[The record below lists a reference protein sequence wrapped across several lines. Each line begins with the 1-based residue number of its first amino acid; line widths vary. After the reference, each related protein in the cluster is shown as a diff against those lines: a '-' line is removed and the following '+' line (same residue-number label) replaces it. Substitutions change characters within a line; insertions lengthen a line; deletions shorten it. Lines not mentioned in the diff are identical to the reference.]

1 MTTLLIGAALVIG
14 LTVVT
19 GYFVLQ
25 EFAYVAVDPARLR
38 RIAVGV
44 AGDVGD
50 KDKSVSLAAHRALR
64 ITSQVS
70 FMLSGAQLGITV
82 TALLVGYAAEPFLA
96 KGLAKLLGSTGVP
109 ESISLPLS
117 LVLGLVLATGI
128 QMVLGELVPKN
139 LAIARPERLAVA
151 LSRSTL
157 IYLTLAGPVIRL
169 FDSAANRL
177 VRAVGIAPIE
187 ELPQGATS
195 DELSHIITT
204 ARASGQLSVELFALL
219 DRGLDFHQR
228 TAAQAMVPRVDVTTI
243 TAQAMVSDVVAQ
255 LRHGRSRF
263 PVIAGSVDDVIGVVG
278 MAEVL
283 RVPPARRATT
293 SVGSITSPALLI
305 PSGVHLPEVL
315 DTLRNAHRQL
325 ACVVDEFGGFAGVI
339 TLEDIAEELVGEIRD
354 EDDPVEAI
362 ITRRPDGSWL
372 IPAGQRMDQICHEIG
387 LGLPTN
393 QAYETLGGLVMAHL
407 GRIPVRGDDVLLTG
421 VRRLNTTFEPN
432 DFTAVSAVDTNSAV
446 DDSVS
451 STVAV
456 QLTVVAVH
464 RRTARTVLARV
475 LPDSFAIKQL
485 TQ

>member
-14 LTVVT
+14 LTAVT

-38 RIAVGV
+38 RIA
-44 AGDVGD
+44 GD
-50 KDKSVSLAAHRALR
+50 KHESVSLAAQRALR

-96 KGLAKLLGSTGVP
+96 EGLAKLLGSTGVS

-117 LVLGLVLATGI
+117 LVLGLVFATGI

-157 IYLTLAGPVIRL
+157 LYLALAGPVIRL

-204 ARASGQLSVELFALL
+204 ARASGQLSVELFSLL
-219 DRGLDFHQR
+219 DRGLNFHQR

-243 TAQAMVSDVVAQ
+243 AAQSMVSDVVAQ

-283 RVPPARRATT
+283 RVPPANRAST

-354 EDDPVEAI
+354 EDDPVEAAI
-362 ITRRPDGSWL
+362 ARRPDGSWL

-393 QAYETLGGLVMAHL
+393 QPYETLGGLVMAHL
-407 GRIPVRGDDVLLTG
+407 GRIPVPGDDVLLTG
-421 VRRLNTTFEPN
+421 VRRLDTTFELS
-432 DFTAVSAVDTNSAV
+432 DFTVAAAAVDTNSAG
-446 DDSVS
+446 DDSIS

-464 RRTARTVLARV
+464 RRTAQTVLARE
-475 LPDSFAIKQL
+475 LPDSFTVTRL